1 MGKGMSWEMTITIII
16 AVLLILVAVY
26 AGMFYVRKSTLNL
39 AQSLEDQVQE
49 LLGDSLG
56 AQVEEL
62 RELNLTGESLENYE
76 RIAQRYREV
85 VNGKFPDIQMLIEEV
100 RASLPKYH
108 LIAARQNLKAA
119 QDSFLEAKEV
129 YQGVLDSVNAMQGKM
144 EQHRQKKANLK
155 QRYKDIR
162 KILLTKNF
170 SFGPAMPKLEELF
183 AEINKEF
190 TNYGDLMEQ
199 GDYGQ
204 ADQSLQELE
213 NQTAS
218 IDKLLEVIPPLYR
231 NLHNVFPEQLKEI
244 KAGYLQL
251 KKDGY
256 NFLSEIDQE
265 VGKLETKVQEEKQFL
280 TDLQVTEAQDTDKTI
295 RESIEDLYKQI
306 ETEYAARHKVEKR
319 KSKWG
324 EFIRHAE
331 KQEKQLLLDLD
342 RIGQHYELTHDE
354 VERARDLDTKLHII
368 RKNYTQALTEIE
380 METAVYSRLENQQ
393 NDDFDALKQIEEE
406 QGKIHA
412 DISAL
417 VVDEKKAWDGLA
429 GFQGEIH
436 EIKRQTMSKHLPGYP
451 QSYYE
456 KLDYIEN
463 LVNALMEEMNHVK
476 IDMSVITT
484 QMLETENEMRTFQ
497 KERKEMYQAAV
508 MAENLIQYGNRY
520 RDRYPHV
527 KEASQRATEL
537 FTRDFEYVQAVDV
550 MAEALEKVEPGLFE
564 RIATKYLS
572 KEEATELMK
581 RDKAK

>member
-1 MGKGMSWEMTITIII
+1 MSWEMTITIII

-520 RDRYPHV
+520 RKRYPYV
-527 KEASQRATEL
+527 KEASQKATEL

-564 RIATKYLS
+564 KIATKYLS

>member
-1 MGKGMSWEMTITIII
+1 MSWEMTITIII

-49 LLGDSLG
+49 LLGDGLG

-520 RDRYPHV
+520 RKRYPYV
-527 KEASQRATEL
+527 KEASQKATEL

-564 RIATKYLS
+564 KIATKYLS